1 MLDGPDRAQGR
12 GRTVTPKGPLAADV
26 VLSRCSTGKKAMPQ
40 PIEISVYVND
50 EQAYQAQFAAPLE
63 LGRQQNGESG
73 PFHRRASNGGER
85 LVIAP
90 INEVGV
96 SRSHVLL
103 SPDGHGS
110 VCVTNLSANSP
121 VALKLEIGGGTI
133 TLLAMGEERKVR
145 PPVEL
150 GVGKVRVLLGRAG
163 EPSGELH
170 TLAVSSKAP
179 GQAAADVAV
188 SSLAASLG
196 ASIGAGVEVQPFI
209 AWLRVA
215 LEVLQ
220 SAAGAPDFLER
231 AAQAT
236 ANLVKLDSAGVL
248 LRDGTQSFKIAAL
261 NKHEGARDWRPSRN
275 MLSTVCGER
284 RTCWMNAQEMSN
296 PSLSLEGVASVV
308 AAPIL
313 DPNGNV
319 IGVLYGDRRR
329 YDQLP
334 LSQLEAQL
342 VELLASGIAA
352 GLARKEQ
359 QENHIRLQQFF
370 PANLVTLIENNSDLL
385 NGRDAEVTVMVCD
398 IYGFSAMAERLGPS
412 RTVEWVRD
420 VMNLLSDAVIEQEGV
435 LVDYVGDEL
444 MAMWGAPIRQPDDA
458 QRACRAVLQARRLL
472 AELSRRWQAELGQE
486 TIVGIGVNTG
496 PAYVG
501 NVGSARKFKYG
512 PLGNTVNVASRTQGA
527 SKYLRCFS
535 LITGDV
541 QARLDSSFAT
551 RRLCQ
556 ARMKNIAEPVT
567 LYELADDPSPVWR
580 ELKETYEEALRCFEA
595 ADFHRAAKLLGV
607 ALEGSARDGPSMEL
621 LRRVVTGMNQG
632 GESFDPV
639 WRFADK

>member
-1 MLDGPDRAQGR
+1 MIR
-12 GRTVTPKGPLAADV
+12 
-26 VLSRCSTGKKAMPQ
+26 

-50 EQAYQAQFAAPLE
+50 EQAYQAQFEVSLE

-73 PFHRRASNGGER
+73 PFHRRAANGGER

-90 INEVGV
+90 INEVGI

-103 SPDGHGS
+103 TPDADGS
-110 VCVTNLSANSP
+110 VCVTNLSTNSP
-121 VALKLEIGGGTI
+121 VALKVEIGGGTI
-133 TLLAMGEERKVR
+133 TLLSVGEERHIR

-150 GVGKVRVLLGRAG
+150 GVGKVRVLLGRAA
-163 EPSGELH
+163 EQSGQLH
-170 TLAVSSKAP
+170 SLAVSSKAP
-179 GQAAADVAV
+179 GQAAAEAAV
-188 SSLAASLG
+188 SGLAATGLAASL
-196 ASIGAGVEVQPFI
+196 GAGVEVQPFI

-220 SAAGAPDFLER
+220 SAAGSADFLER

-248 LRDGTQSFKIAAL
+248 LRDGPQAFKIAAL
-261 NKHEGARDWRPSRN
+261 AKTEGARDWRPSRN
-275 MLSTVCGER
+275 MLATVCGER
-284 RTCWMNAQEMSN
+284 RTCWMNSQDLTS

-308 AAPIL
+308 AAPVL
-313 DPNGNV
+313 DPSGNV

-334 LSQLEAQL
+334 LGQLEAQL

-370 PANLVTLIENNSDLL
+370 PANLVTLIENNSELL
-385 NGRDAEVTVMVCD
+385 SGRNAEVTVMVCD
-398 IYGFSAMAERLGPS
+398 IYGFSALAERLGPS
-412 RTVEWVRD
+412 RTVEWIRE
-420 VMNLLSDAVIEQEGV
+420 VMNLLSDCVIEQEGV

-458 QRACRAVLQARRLL
+458 QRACRTVLEARRSL
-472 AELSRRWQAELGQE
+472 AELSRRWQGELGQE

-535 LITGDV
+535 LITSDV
-541 QARLDSSFAT
+541 QARLDGSFAT

-556 ARMKNIAEPVT
+556 ARVKNIAEPVT
-567 LYELADDPSPVWR
+567 LYELADEATGVWR
-580 ELKETYEEALRCFEA
+580 ELKETYEEALRCFEG
-595 ADFHRAAKLLGV
+595 ADFHRAAKLLGM
-607 ALEGSARDGPSMEL
+607 ALEGSAKDGPSMEL

-632 GESFDPV
+632 GDGFDPV